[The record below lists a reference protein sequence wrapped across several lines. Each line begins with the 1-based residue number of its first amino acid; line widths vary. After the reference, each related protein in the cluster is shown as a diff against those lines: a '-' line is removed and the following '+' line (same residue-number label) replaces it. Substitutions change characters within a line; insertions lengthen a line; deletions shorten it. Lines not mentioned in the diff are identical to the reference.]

1 MATARGV
8 RFASR
13 LHSSFR
19 DEGAAGSD
27 AVVKEFREALARA
40 PEMAV
45 AVAAIKVG
53 ERDCRNR
60 CDERRP
66 TLSTSTFHTQL
77 NSTQLNSNSKLKQA
91 LTGVIKR
98 SRATTMM
105 GIERELKEAAA
116 TLERCNATAIS
127 LRAGCELFLR
137 FVTRTSAL
145 ELPDFDAAKARIVDV
160 RMDCFWFRF
169 VQP

>member
-1 MATARGV
+1 
-8 RFASR
+8 
-13 LHSSFR
+13 
-19 DEGAAGSD
+19 
-27 AVVKEFREALARA
+27 
-40 PEMAV
+40 
-45 AVAAIKVG
+45 
-53 ERDCRNR
+53 
-60 CDERRP
+60 
-66 TLSTSTFHTQL
+66 
-77 NSTQLNSNSKLKQA
+77 
-91 LTGVIKR
+91 
-98 SRATTMM
+98 MM

-137 FVTRTSAL
+137 FATRTSAL

>member
-1 MATARGV
+1 L
-8 RFASR
+8 F
-13 LHSSFR
+13 
-19 DEGAAGSD
+19 D
-27 AVVKEFREALARA
+27 
-40 PEMAV
+40 
-45 AVAAIKVG
+45 
-53 ERDCRNR
+53 R

-66 TLSTSTFHTQL
+66 TLSTSTSTL
-77 NSTQLNSNSKLKQA
+77 NSTQPNSTQLNSKLKQA

>member
-8 RFASR
+8 RFAEA
-13 LHSSFR
+13 HSSFR

-45 AVAAIKVG
+45 AVAAIKVR
-53 ERDCRNR
+53 ERDCSI
-60 CDERRP
+60 DATSGGPLSRP
-66 TLSTSTFHTQL
+66 RPPH
-77 NSTQLNSNSKLKQA
+77 STQLNPTQLNSKLKQA